1 MKIAVDLDGVCYEWS
16 RTARYMLREYL
27 GLDIHGEA
35 QTWDWNIDEGVSKPD
50 WDWLWSDGVKQGLF
64 RYGHMVKGA
73 RLGLE
78 SLIRQGHTIEI
89 ATHRP
94 ANAVNDTLDWL
105 SLYFRDIPVHGIH
118 ILSNGEPKSSVACD
132 LLIDDKMQN
141 ATEWVKSGRPALQFM
156 RPWTE
161 DEPLAWKVGSWA
173 YVPSVVRT
181 IEQTEAVGV
190 SATF

>member
-1 MKIAVDLDGVCYEWS
+1 
-16 RTARYMLREYL
+16 MLREYL

-35 QTWDWNIDEGVSKPD
+35 QTWDWNIDEGVSALD
-50 WDWLWSDGVKQGLF
+50 WQWLWSEGVKQGLF

-78 SLIRQGHTIEI
+78 ALIRQGHTIEI

-105 SLYFRDIPVHGIH
+105 SLYFRDIPVSGIH
-118 ILSNGEPKSSVACD
+118 ILSNGEPKSSVMCD
-132 LLIDDKMQN
+132 LLIDDKGAN

-156 RPWTE
+156 RPWTSN
-161 DEPLAWKVGSWA
+161 EPLAWKANGWA
-173 YVPSVVRT
+173 DVWGVVNM
-181 IEQTEAVGV
+181 IEWAEASHNAAV
-190 SATF
+190 